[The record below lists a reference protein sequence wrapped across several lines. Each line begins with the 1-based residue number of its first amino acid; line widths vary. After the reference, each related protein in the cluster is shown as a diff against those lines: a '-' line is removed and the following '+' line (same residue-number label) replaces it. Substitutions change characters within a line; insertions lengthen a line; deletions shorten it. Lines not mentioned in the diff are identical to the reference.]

1 MTIYGRSEELVS
13 RCVECDLAEP
23 ESLASLGGSAP
34 GLVDGILSQLADNL
48 CHLGGCIPDPNP
60 VAVVGVTIPMP
71 AFVFGA
77 KSEARVS
84 VACNLVRFYNTVRC
98 DLTAVNMHWTHVAK
112 NFKCGRL

>member
-34 GLVDGILSQLADNL
+34 GLVDGILSQLGDNL

-71 AFVFGA
+71 LLYLGPSQKQECQWHATLSGSTTQSGVT
-77 KSEARVS
+77 SQE
-84 VACNLVRFYNTVRC
+84 
-98 DLTAVNMHWTHVAK
+98 
-112 NFKCGRL
+112 